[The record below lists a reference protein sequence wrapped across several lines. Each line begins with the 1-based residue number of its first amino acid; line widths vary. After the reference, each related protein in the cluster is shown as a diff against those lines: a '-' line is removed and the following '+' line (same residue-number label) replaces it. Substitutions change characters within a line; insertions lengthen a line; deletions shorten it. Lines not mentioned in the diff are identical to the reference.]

1 MDKCRRTGVEITA
14 EGTDLELRG
23 EEGNSSKDSLSL
35 RIITV
40 SIKDRI
46 ETKEETKDES
56 KEDPN
61 SLSKNNHIIAKM
73 LFYFY

>member
-1 MDKCRRTGVEITA
+1 VDRCRRTGVEITA

-46 ETKEETKDES
+46 ETEEETKDES

>member
-1 MDKCRRTGVEITA
+1 MDRCRRTGVEITA

-46 ETKEETKDES
+46 ETEEETKDES